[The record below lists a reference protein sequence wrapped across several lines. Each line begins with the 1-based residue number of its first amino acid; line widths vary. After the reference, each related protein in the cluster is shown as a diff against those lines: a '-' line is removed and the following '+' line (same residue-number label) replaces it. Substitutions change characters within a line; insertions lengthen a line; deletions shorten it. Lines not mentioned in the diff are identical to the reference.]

1 MKTVLRQVQLP
12 ARRKLLLAGL
22 AAAAMPLHA
31 ESGGLPMATALQQH
45 LQQALG
51 KGQPLVVMVSLHGC
65 PFCRVAREHYLL
77 PLSREQALPVVQV
90 DMRSA
95 RSMRDF
101 AGVVRTHDAQVRAWL
116 GGPADVVMSDMAAA
130 SSGHRQTDHLRIIA
144 LCEAAAALAFDVLAP
159 GGTFVAKVLAGGAEG
174 TLQHE
179 LKRRFTR
186 VANVKPPASRADSSE
201 KFVVATG
208 FRG

>member
-12 ARRKLLLAGL
+12 ARRQLLLAGL

-101 AGVVRTHDAQVRAWL
+101 AGVVGTHDAQVRAWGVRMAPTVLFFGRGGVEVAERLVGAGMPDFYGAYLEERLTTARNAL
-116 GGPADVVMSDMAAA
+116 G
-130 SSGHRQTDHLRIIA
+130 
-144 LCEAAAALAFDVLAP
+144 
-159 GGTFVAKVLAGGAEG
+159 
-174 TLQHE
+174 
-179 LKRRFTR
+179 
-186 VANVKPPASRADSSE
+186 
-201 KFVVATG
+201 
-208 FRG
+208 